1 MYCFKSYIHKETKT
15 RGEWIHLR
23 HFQSFL
29 HISPFETDGRV
40 QLSAVS
46 QISAEQNKMQRVGV
60 TQCLPPPF
68 SICMPLTAMSL
79 MTCSSWPCLGSLA
92 PTGGARGPWSWST
105 CLFWEVIWS
114 RTLCL
119 PNPASLLILLS
130 TAFNREPLQFT
141 RVTPSKAVI
150 RTPTPD

>member
-1 MYCFKSYIHKETKT
+1 MASKVTLT
-15 RGEWIHLR
+15 RRQRWEGGEFVSDISKVFYRLVHLK
-23 HFQSFL
+23 HMSCSVICGFANL
-29 HISPFETDGRV
+29 C
-40 QLSAVS
+40 
-46 QISAEQNKMQRVGV
+46 SAEQNTEGWCHAVSA
-60 TQCLPPPF
+60 F
-68 SICMPLTAMSL
+68 NICMPLTAMSL

-92 PTGGARGPWSWST
+92 STGGACGPWSWST